1 MSLFILLS
9 PSVGNFIHPESE
21 GSQAEL
27 RRQVGSKRTQRG
39 RVILREATAGPEAQ
53 WPPRAGHS
61 WAWGGGLLTLA
72 GLSDLHFP
80 K

>member
-39 RVILREATAGPEAQ
+39 RVISREAAAGPEGT
-53 WPPRAGHS
+53 RGHRV
-61 WAWGGGLLTLA
+61 G
-72 GLSDLHFP
+72 DC
-80 K
+80 